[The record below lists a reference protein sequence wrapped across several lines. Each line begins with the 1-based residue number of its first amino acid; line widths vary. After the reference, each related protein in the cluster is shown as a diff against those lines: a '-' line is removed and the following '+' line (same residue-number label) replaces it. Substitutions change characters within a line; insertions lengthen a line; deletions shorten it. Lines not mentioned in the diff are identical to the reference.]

1 MKKNRTAL
9 FSAGWRR
16 NNLTSSGSCFSAAQ
30 AETEE
35 PSEQISGSYGAE
47 VTVLERQGAMRER

>member
-1 MKKNRTAL
+1 MKKNWTAL

-35 PSEQISGSYGAE
+35 PSAQISGSYGAE
-47 VTVLERQGAMRER
+47 VMVLERQLGF